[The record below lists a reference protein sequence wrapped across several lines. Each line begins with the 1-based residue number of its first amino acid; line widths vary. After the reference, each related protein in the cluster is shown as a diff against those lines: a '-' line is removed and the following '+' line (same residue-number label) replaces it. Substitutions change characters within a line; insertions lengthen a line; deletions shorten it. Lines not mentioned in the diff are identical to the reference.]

1 MCYGALSLL
10 FGRRLIRSENVDAL
24 SWDEHNDMARPTS
37 KRNLS
42 NLQKTILQWLYTDY
56 QRRQAAGEGL
66 ETPYTDI
73 VRAVAT
79 DKAGVT
85 LTLRQLMRKGL
96 LLITLPR
103 GGRTRCVMLTE
114 EGKASVETQAADKRQ
129 SGAKGY
135 LDDFT
140 KLVWQ
145 EQRLRLAAKR
155 RNRNQPT
162 SRKRERRRWRDD
174 DDLI

>member
-1 MCYGALSLL
+1 
-10 FGRRLIRSENVDAL
+10 
-24 SWDEHNDMARPTS
+24 MARPTS

-96 LLITLPR
+96 LRITLPR
-103 GGRTRCVMLTE
+103 GGRTRCVILTE
-114 EGKASVETQAADKRQ
+114 EGKASVEALASDKRQ
-129 SGAKGY
+129 RGAKGY

-140 KLVWQ
+140 KLIWQ
-145 EQRLRLAAKR
+145 EQRQRLAAKR
-155 RNRNQPT
+155 RNRKQHTP
-162 SRKRERRRWRDD
+162 RKRDRHRWHDD
-174 DDLI
+174 DPI